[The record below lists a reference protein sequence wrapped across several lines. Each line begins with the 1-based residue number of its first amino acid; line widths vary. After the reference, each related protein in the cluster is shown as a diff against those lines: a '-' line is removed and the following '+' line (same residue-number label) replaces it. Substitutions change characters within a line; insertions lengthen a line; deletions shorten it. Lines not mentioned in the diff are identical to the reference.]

1 MSTRGGIIS
10 QIGEATARIFRNIAG
25 LIEFTGEVTA
35 GIGDALRHPTR
46 IRWRETVTCMNRC
59 GADGMPVVA
68 LICLLTGVILAYH
81 ASVQMHRFG
90 ADVFLPALVGCT
102 MVRELAPLMTAVMVT
117 GRSGSAFAAEIATMK
132 VSEELDALTTM
143 GLSPVRFLVIPK
155 LIAMICMVPLL
166 TVIGD
171 FIGIAGS
178 MGVGVVELNM
188 SCETY
193 LQLTRQW
200 IAPKYVIEGILK
212 SFVFAWL
219 ITVSSCWC
227 GFRTGG
233 DSVAVGNATTRS
245 VVTSILL
252 VVIGDALLAKAFSV
266 IYGMGS

>member
-1 MSTRGGIIS
+1 MSKSKGIIL
-10 QIGEATARIFRNIAG
+10 QVGEATVRVFQNICG
-25 LIEFTGEVTA
+25 LIEFTGEVVS
-35 GIGDALRHPTR
+35 GIGDALRHPSR
-46 IRWRETVTCMNRC
+46 VRWRDTVSCMNRC

-81 ASVQMHRFG
+81 AAVQMHRFG

-143 GLSPVRFLVIPK
+143 GLSPVRFLIMPK
-155 LIAMICMVPLL
+155 LIAMLCMVPLL
-166 TVIGD
+166 TVVGD

-178 MGVGVVELNM
+178 MGVGVTELNM

-200 IAPKYVIEGILK
+200 IAPKYVMEGVLK

-219 ITVSSCWC
+219 ITVASCWC
-227 GFRTGG
+227 GFRTGS

-252 VVIGDALLAKAFSV
+252 VVLGDAFLAKAFSV
-266 IYGMGS
+266 IYEMAD